1 MKYILNHP
9 IHESSKDGNLADDL
23 ISSKATAK
31 TNGVADDANLSD
43 IAETD
48 GHAESTM
55 KLHPEPKNSAH
66 HLAESLDNENEDEVI
81 EESTEERTKIVRFA
95 DFQK

>member
-1 MKYILNHP
+1 MKYVLQHP
-9 IHESSKDGNLADDL
+9 IHESSKDGNLADNL
-23 ISSKATAK
+23 ISAKATAK

-55 KLHPEPKNSAH
+55 KLHSEPSDKEH
-66 HLAESLDNENEDEVI
+66 HLAEGVE
-81 EESTEERTKIVRFA
+81 TEETVEEAVQETRTKIVRFA
-95 DFQK
+95 DFGKN